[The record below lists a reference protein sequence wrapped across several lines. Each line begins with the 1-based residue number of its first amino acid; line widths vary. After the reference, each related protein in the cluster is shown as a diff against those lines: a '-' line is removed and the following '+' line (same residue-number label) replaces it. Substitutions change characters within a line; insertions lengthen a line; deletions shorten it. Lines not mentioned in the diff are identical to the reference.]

1 MNSLENK
8 EYEILRF
15 IVLVLFNLSLADCRG
30 CLGIEDSAAAWV
42 GATLWV
48 GGGGGGGEGGMNM
61 LIANGD
67 NYM

>member
-30 CLGIEDSAAAWV
+30 CHGIEDSAAAWV
-42 GATLWV
+42 GATLCVCVCV
-48 GGGGGGGEGGMNM
+48 GGGGGGGG
-61 LIANGD
+61 IC
-67 NYM
+67 